1 MGLFHYDSPFMT
13 GLRKL
18 VNYVFVGI
26 LWVIASLPVITFGAA
41 TTAMFYTAENTV
53 HKDGE
58 KLLSTFWCCFRKEF
72 KQATVLWVIGLLLS
86 VPLALN
92 AYLLLTMELP
102 SYIFAVLFASV
113 LFGFCWMQLWFPYL
127 STFQDTVGTLLG
139 NTFRITLTRL
149 PWVCVMLLLIAAVG
163 VATALALV
171 FAPPALFLI
180 PGIYG
185 MSACRVFRMIFK
197 NYLPKEEDETV
208 TG

>member
-18 VNYVFVGI
+18 VNYVFLGI

-53 HKDGE
+53 RKDCE
-58 KLLSTFWCCFRKEF
+58 KLFSAFWICFRKEF
-72 KQATVLWVIGLLLS
+72 KQATVLWGIGLLLS
-86 VPLALN
+86 VLLALN
-92 AYLLLTMELP
+92 AYLLMTMKLP
-102 SYIFAVLFASV
+102 SYIFALLFATV

-163 VATALALV
+163 IVTALALV

-185 MSACRVFRMIFK
+185 MLACRVFRMVFK
-197 NYLPKEEDETV
+197 NYLPEAENEPV
-208 TG
+208 AG